1 MRASNRQDS
10 DQIAPPSSAKYEEP
24 LNPGV
29 AKFHDGSGVNTKGRR
44 VGRRCRVLTRW
55 CALQLFG
62 GTTPLY
68 IAANE
73 GHVEV
78 VKLLLEAG
86 ADVNVKNWVSERS
99 VGDGWLGV
107 RTIEHFGES

>member
-10 DQIAPPSSAKYEEP
+10 DQIASSSSAKSEES

-29 AKFHDGSGVNTKGRR
+29 AKFHDDSGVNAKGRR
-44 VGRRCRVLTRW
+44 VGRKCRVLTRW

-62 GTTPLY
+62 GTTPLH
-68 IAANE
+68 AAAME
-73 GHVEV
+73 GRSKV

-86 ADVNVKNWVSERS
+86 ANVTVKNWVSERS

-107 RTIEHFGES
+107 RTI